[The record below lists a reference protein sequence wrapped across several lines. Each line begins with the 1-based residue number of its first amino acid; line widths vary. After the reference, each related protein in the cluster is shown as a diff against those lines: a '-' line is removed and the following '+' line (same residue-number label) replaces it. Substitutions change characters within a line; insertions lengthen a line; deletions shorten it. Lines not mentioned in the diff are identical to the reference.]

1 MVPVVLLA
9 VSLGATAGDREDVE
23 MLQIQSRPRMPV
35 IVDTDMDTDDQM
47 ALAFLL
53 GEPSIE
59 VKAIT
64 TLADGWS
71 NQWSGVQ
78 NAMRLTQAWGQPD
91 IPVAYSTRYN
101 GDTQLNMMQPNDLPN
116 PTLLTGI
123 GNFLSEFV
131 PLPFNVRPPSWM
143 YASRLIRETLR
154 NSEHKVDIIELGP
167 LTNLAQVLQEEPE
180 LFREKVRRLYMSGGL
195 IVGRSEEGISE
206 VWPYSSG
213 PDGTSFTGKPPG
225 TSWNIFSDPIAAN
238 SVFSFGVPL
247 VIGSSEYEDEN
258 QFSTNDTSFIPSS
271 CPLKTAEFLR
281 RAITMLPVANNESE
295 SELKYW
301 DESLAVLAIQ
311 MIRHHGRKDAAVCKK
326 WERKRFAVMMEAGN
340 DPNVSGGR
348 YSRLLENPFGQRA
361 VQCVESNETE
371 FKTAYYSGICGI
383 YYESPANQRHYW

>member
-195 IVGRSEEGISE
+195 IVGRREEGISE
-206 VWPYSSG
+206 VWPYSSV

-258 QFSTNDTSFIPSS
+258 QFST
-271 CPLKTAEFLR
+271 
-281 RAITMLPVANNESE
+281 LPVANNESE